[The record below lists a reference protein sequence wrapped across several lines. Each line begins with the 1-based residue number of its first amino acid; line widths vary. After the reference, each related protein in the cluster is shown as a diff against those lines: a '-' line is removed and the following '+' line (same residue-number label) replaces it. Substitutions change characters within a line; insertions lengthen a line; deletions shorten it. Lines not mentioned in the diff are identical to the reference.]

1 MTTIADIAFA
11 PQVPWAVIA
20 VLGLVAMALV
30 AYGAFR
36 RTSGVTWRTFALLA
50 GLITLAN
57 PSLVTEDREMLPD
70 VAVLVVDHSQS
81 QRIGERLSATED
93 ARQAIEVRL
102 ARLENLDVRL
112 VTVGHPAGQTDQA
125 TAPSGGTHL
134 FAALDQALLD
144 TPRDRLAG
152 AIVLTDGQVHD
163 VPDEDRRLRYGP
175 LHVLLTG
182 QRGERDRRVIVDQA
196 PSYGIV
202 GKPLTLRLRIEDS
215 GGEAAAAGSS
225 SFARVTLRRDG
236 ADETVHAVPTGVG
249 HEIPL
254 SLDHGGQT
262 VVEIDVAPG
271 ADELTLANNRT
282 VVAINGVRERLR
294 VLLVSGEPHP
304 GERTW
309 RNLLKA
315 DPAVDLI
322 HFTILRP
329 PEKQDGTPVRELSLI
344 SFPVQELFEVKLGEF
359 DLIIFDRYRRRGV
372 LPQFYL
378 GNVVEYVHDG
388 GAVLEAAGPAF
399 ASPLSLY
406 RTPLAEVLPGA
417 PTGQV
422 YREGFHPRVS
432 EPGWR
437 HPISAILSDSR
448 DAEPT
453 WGRWFRHIETEAER
467 GTVLMQ
473 GVADAPL
480 LIVDRV
486 GEGRVAQLLS
496 DHAWLWTRGFEG
508 GGPQAEL
515 LRRLAHWLMREPD
528 LEEERLSAMTVG
540 GRLEIIRRSLTP
552 GSPEVTITAPSGD
565 TQTVHLEDSPHGEA
579 RGSLAVREVGLY
591 RLHDNAQSAVVA
603 VGALNPKEFADVRA
617 TEDVLSPVVAASGG
631 ALSWLVEDG
640 LPDIRRVYPGRKTA
654 GRGWIGLQRNERYL
668 VTGIERVPLLPP
680 LLALVLIMGSFALA
694 WRREGR

>member
-11 PQVPWAVIA
+11 PHVPWAVVA
-20 VLGLVAMALV
+20 VLGLMALALV
-30 AYGAFR
+30 AYGAFH
-36 RTSGVTWRTFALLA
+36 RTSGVVWRTLALLA
-50 GLITLAN
+50 ALFTLAN

-70 VAVLVVDHSQS
+70 VAVLVVDHSPS
-81 QRIGERLSATED
+81 QRIGGRLPATED
-93 ARQAIEVRL
+93 ARQAIEARL
-102 ARLENLDVRL
+102 ARLENLDIRV
-112 VTVGHPAGQTDQA
+112 VTVGDPAGQTGQA
-125 TAPSGGTHL
+125 VAPSDGTHL
-134 FAALDQALLD
+134 FAALDQTVLD

-152 AIVLTDGQVHD
+152 VIVITDGQVHD
-163 VPDEDRRLRYGP
+163 VPDEGQRSRYGP

-215 GGEAAAAGSS
+215 GDGAATAGSP

-236 ADETVHAVPTGVG
+236 TDETVHVVPTGVG

-254 SLDHGGQT
+254 ILDHGGQT

-329 PEKQDGTPVRELSLI
+329 PENQDGTPVRELSLI

-378 GNVVEYVHDG
+378 DNVVEYVHDG

-406 RTPLAEVLPGA
+406 RTPLAKVLPGA

-422 YREGFHPRVS
+422 YREGFYPRVS
-432 EPGWR
+432 ELGWR
-437 HPISAILSDSR
+437 HPISATLSDSR
-448 DAEPT
+448 DAGPS

-486 GEGRVAQLLS
+486 GKGRVAQLLS

-528 LEEERLSAMTVG
+528 LEEERLSATAVG

-565 TQTVHLEDSPHGEA
+565 TQTVRLEDSPNGEA

-591 RLHDNAQSAVVA
+591 RLHDDAQSAVVA

-617 TEDVLSPVVAASGG
+617 TEDILSPVVATSGG
-631 ALSWLVEDG
+631 ALSWLAEDG
-640 LPDIRRVYPGRKTA
+640 VPDVRRVYPGRKAA

-668 VTGIERVPLLPP
+668 VTGIDRVPLLPP